1 MADNTN
7 QSSDR
12 DATGQFTGGAASRDA
27 GRKGGQASSGSFQ
40 QGSDR
45 AQEAGRKGGEASSGG
60 SLRVSLRIILT
71 SPPPAYPP

>member
-27 GRKGGQASSGSFQ
+27 GRKGGQASSGSF
-40 QGSDR
+40 R
-45 AQEAGRKGGEASSGG
+45 ARERSWPEGW
-60 SLRVSLRIILT
+60 
-71 SPPPAYPP
+71 